1 MNKDE
6 IAKSIVSIIRD
17 KCGYDD
23 YNVTT
28 ETGIY
33 KDLCFDVFSVAQ
45 LLSYME
51 SEFNIVIND
60 EFNDVNT
67 VNDIVKIFENIY
79 LNK

>member
-6 IAKSIVSIIRD
+6 IEERVVSIIKN
-17 KCGYDD
+17 KCGYSD
-23 YNVTT
+23 YDVTA
-28 ETGIY
+28 ETDIY
-33 KDLCFDVFSVAQ
+33 KDLCFDEFAMAQ

-51 SEFNIVIND
+51 GEFNIVIND
-60 EFNDVNT
+60 EFNNSNT